1 MLTANW
7 RKRLLPASLLF
18 LLCIVLVLNL
28 VGALVLILVDILVL
42 ILALALVLLLVHLNQ
57 DRGLVTEGEEFTV
70 NK

>member
-28 VGALVLILVDILVL
+28 VGALVLILV
-42 ILALALVLLLVHLNQ
+42 LALVLLLVDSNQ

>member
-1 MLTANW
+1 MLTASL

-28 VGALVLILVDILVL
+28 VGALVLILV
-42 ILALALVLLLVHLNQ
+42 LALVLLLVDSNQ
-57 DRGLVTEGEEFTV
+57 DRGLVTEGEEFAI

>member
-1 MLTANW
+1 MLTASL

-28 VGALVLILVDILVL
+28 VGALVLILV
-42 ILALALVLLLVHLNQ
+42 LALVLLLVDFNQ
-57 DRGLVTEGEEFTV
+57 DRGLVTEGEEFAI